1 MLLALKS
8 KNKLGFIDG
17 TIAKPEENDNLFGL
31 WDRCNTYIVAWINLS
46 LEPSISQSVIYNNI
60 ASDMWS
66 DLRHRYYQGDR
77 FTVAELQEELHALR
91 QGDLNVTTYFTNL
104 ISIWEE
110 LENFRGILACS
121 CGSNCVCGLGVIRS
135 HRAEN
140 QVTKFFKGLNDQYS
154 RMRSQVMLMEPLPS
168 INVVFS
174 LLTQQERQAHS
185 LGPTSHIMPYFATPS
200 NTSEAQYGRGRGRGR
215 GGRSQAT
222 RRGQGGRSRV
232 QCTHCGKTG
241 HIVDVCYKKH
251 GFPPHLRNK
260 FGGEAAVNSLAVVEL
275 ERINENLS
283 TKLDGSGIVES
294 GFTAEQRQA
303 LLALLDALCEIQ
315 DRSSMRMIGRVETV
329 GGLYVLDSQ
338 LTPLPVGKK
347 AIGCKW
353 VFKLKHNSDGTIERY
368 KARLVAKG
376 FTQVPGIDYLNT
388 FSPVVNL
395 STLRIVLAIAA
406 MKGWFLK
413 QVDVNTA
420 FLHGDLEEDV
430 YM

>member
-1 MLLALKS
+1 
-8 KNKLGFIDG
+8 
-17 TIAKPEENDNLFGL
+17 
-31 WDRCNTYIVAWINLS
+31 
-46 LEPSISQSVIYNNI
+46 
-60 ASDMWS
+60 MWS

-77 FTVAELQEELHALR
+77 FTVAELQEEIHALR
-91 QGDLNVTTYFTNL
+91 QGDLDVTIYFTNL

-121 CGSNCVCGLGVIRS
+121 CGSNCVWGLGVIRS

-140 QVTKFFKGLNDQYS
+140 QVTRFLKGLNDQYFGV
-154 RMRSQVMLMEPLPS
+154 RSQVMLMEPLPS

-174 LLTQQERQAHS
+174 LLTQQERQAHN

-222 RRGQGGRSRV
+222 RRGQKGRSRV

-241 HIVDVCYKKH
+241 HTVNVCYKKH
-251 GFPPHLRNK
+251 GFPSHLRNK

-294 GFTAEQRQA
+294 GFTAEQRQE
-303 LLALLDALCEIQ
+303 LLALLGNHEVKPIHSTNHIVAQSQPLPLQDTGATYHVSYSLEDFQTYYTIDPILVKIAKWLIHHKQHNWNNYALCEIQ
-315 DRSSMRMIGRVETV
+315 DCSSMRIIGRVETV

-338 LTPLPVGKK
+338 FYETYFPFINKTEVLS
-347 AIGCKW
+347 ASQ
-353 VFKLKHNSDGTIERY
+353 NSNIHASDPFIYDDTITSPH
-368 KARLVAKG
+368 ATHI
-376 FTQVPGIDYLNT
+376 FHDTHIDISLN
-388 FSPVVNL
+388 P
-395 STLRIVLAIAA
+395 
-406 MKGWFLK
+406 
-413 QVDVNTA
+413 
-420 FLHGDLEEDV
+420 
-430 YM
+430 